1 VLSVGKIAAIVY
13 GCIGLLIGAI
23 VAMASVLGCFAG
35 MLSEEGHAAG
45 VIGMFLG
52 VGAVIVL
59 PVFYGCLGALIGML
73 VAAIYNVAARFV
85 GGIEIE
91 ID

>member
-1 VLSVGKIAAIVY
+1 MPKVIRQVGVLSVGKIAAIVY

-23 VAMASVLGCFAG
+23 VAMASVLGCF
-35 MLSEEGHAAG
+35 
-45 VIGMFLG
+45 
-52 VGAVIVL
+52 
-59 PVFYGCLGALIGML
+59 
-73 VAAIYNVAARFV
+73 V